1 MTIGYNYLGSNGRLG
16 NQMFQYAGL
25 RGIAAHKKYDWVIPA
40 PESYGSSNYGLFDCF
55 EMGSVSESNFRQLN
69 AKTFSTGLFEFDPEF
84 FENCPDNINLHDYFQ
99 TQKYFLHIEDVIRS
113 DFTFKEEILEPC
125 KEIVNELVNPIFI
138 HVRRGDYINHQ
149 YAHPVCSID
158 YYEEALKHFDESS
171 PVLVFSD
178 DIKWCKE
185 QSFFSVDRFMIS
197 EYKETYSQTSETK
210 DGRIKSLIPYFDLC
224 MMTLCS
230 GGIIANSSMSWW
242 GAWLI
247 KNKTQPII
255 APKTWFNSDYI
266 KSNNYNMKDLLPKS
280 WIQV

>member
-55 EMGSVSESNFRQLN
+55 EMGSVGENNFGQLN
-69 AKTFSTGLFEFDPEF
+69 AKTLTTGLFEFDPEF

-99 TQKYFLHIEDVIRS
+99 TQKYFLHIEDIIRS
-113 DFTFKEEILEPC
+113 DFIFKKEILEPC

-138 HVRRGDYINHQ
+138 HVRRGDYVNHQ
-149 YAHPVCSID
+149 YAHPVCSIE
-158 YYEEALKHFDESS
+158 YYNEALKHFDESS

-178 DIKWCKE
+178 DIEWCKE
-185 QSFFSVDRFMIS
+185 QSFFSGDRFMIS

-247 KNKTQPII
+247 KNPTQSII
-255 APKTWFNSDYI
+255 ATKICFNVDYI

-280 WIQV
+280 WIEV